1 MKNLEESNVSLVQA
15 FIHHDFVLV
24 CSDQKLTSS
33 EGDEDNFK
41 KVYKLNQNT
50 IFGFTG
56 QLIGNYQLFRDFSGY
71 YLIPERNQN
80 LSFNDVVNKVKKRFS
95 LLSSMNDIQKKN
107 ANFKSII
114 CGWDGKHMH
123 GYCFSLLECNG
134 FAGVREKIATDN
146 SEIFFFNCGNAI
158 HNDAMHA
165 TLDNMDVINIPN
177 ILKAFQN
184 ILDTGIQ
191 FDHTINNR
199 LHYEM
204 ITRRDIHNNLHT

>member
-33 EGDEDNFK
+33 EGDENSFK

-56 QLIGNYQLFRDFSGY
+56 QLIGNYQLFRDFGGY

-114 CGWDGKHMH
+114 CGWDGNI
-123 GYCFSLLECNG
+123 C
-134 FAGVREKIATDN
+134 TDIV
-146 SEIFFFNCGNAI
+146 S
-158 HNDAMHA
+158 
-165 TLDNMDVINIPN
+165 
-177 ILKAFQN
+177 
-184 ILDTGIQ
+184 
-191 FDHTINNR
+191 R
-199 LHYEM
+199 Y
-204 ITRRDIHNNLHT
+204 